1 MLLADNSGND
11 GAALYDAACKL
22 KEQLRGRA
30 VLLIADRT
38 DIVDAAEADGV
49 ILSSKGAL
57 TSVRNISRR
66 SLLCMCSTPA
76 LLSAKLS

>member
-1 MLLADNSGND
+1 MLLADTSGSD
-11 GAALYDAACKL
+11 GAALYEAACKL

-49 ILSSKGAL
+49 ILSSKGASQHTRNNAHL
-57 TSVRNISRR
+57 T
-66 SLLCMCSTPA
+66 LLHMGSTYN
-76 LLSAKLS
+76 L